1 SAGASTSALDPEGG
15 VVTIAK
21 QETQGVPSNVT
32 VTATNTYD
40 VGSITIVKKRTG
52 AGAET
57 RGKGPFEAQVTC
69 TYLSDGEQAKITLPN
84 GGKVTL
90 SQANGYR
97 ATVDDLL
104 LGAQCKI
111 AETKDGG
118 ADSTSM
124 DPADGTLVVSDQTS
138 KNVVTITNV
147 FNAKPTQA
155 GGDDG
160 NILSKTGAAVTWLVV
175 AAAFC
180 LAVGAGIMITLKT
193 RRGHDDE
200 DGAAHQA

>member
-1 SAGASTSALDPEGG
+1 M
-15 VVTIAK
+15 
-21 QETQGVPSNVT
+21 
-32 VTATNTYD
+32 
-40 VGSITIVKKRTG
+40 
-52 AGAET
+52 
-57 RGKGPFEAQVTC
+57 TC

-147 FNAKPTQA
+147 FNAKPTKA